1 MLLTPPLARESG
13 LPLEVH
19 VYHSLYPLEP
29 PPQQQGEGTHFYG
42 HPSIVYKATCSVDG
56 RTYAL
61 IRIEGFRLVNELAM
75 SAVEAWRRI
84 RHCNV
89 ASIREAFTTR
99 AFGDSCKCVDVF

>member
-1 MLLTPPLARESG
+1 M
-13 LPLEVH
+13 
-19 VYHSLYPLEP
+19 YHSLYPLDSH
-29 PPQQQGEGTHFYG
+29 PQEGNNYFYG
-42 HPSIVYKATCSVDG
+42 HPSSVYKATCSVDG

-89 ASIREAFTTR
+89 VSIREAFTTR
-99 AFGDSCKCVDVF
+99 AFGDNCKLD